1 MRRDKPANIK
11 RKTKIEQWY
20 SYVLDIIDTK
30 SFEPNHADNDK
41 TKKCSKI
48 LFTVVFNNKGTEQ
61 MNLNKILKV
70 KGSVA
75 RGSKNTAPRKYSC
88 DHM

>member
-1 MRRDKPANIK
+1 M
-11 RKTKIEQWY
+11 
-20 SYVLDIIDTK
+20 VL
-30 SFEPNHADNDK
+30 
-41 TKKCSKI
+41 
-48 LFTVVFNNKGTEQ
+48 NNKGTEQ